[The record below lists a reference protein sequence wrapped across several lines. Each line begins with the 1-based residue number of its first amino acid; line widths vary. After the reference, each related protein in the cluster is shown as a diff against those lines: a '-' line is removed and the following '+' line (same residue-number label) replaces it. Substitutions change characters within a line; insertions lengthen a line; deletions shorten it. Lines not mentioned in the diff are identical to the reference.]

1 MCVVCMLFPY
11 VCQYIPNFLGS
22 QIKSTVVL
30 IKKLSTFW
38 RKTRRQITTV
48 TFYDIYFHFYQQAV
62 AFEIEILS
70 FFQNTIAMCVPLLE
84 K

>member
-1 MCVVCMLFPY
+1 MCLVCMLFPD

-30 IKKLSTFW
+30 MKKWSTFW

-48 TFYDIYFHFYQQAV
+48 TFNDI
-62 AFEIEILS
+62 
-70 FFQNTIAMCVPLLE
+70 
-84 K
+84 